1 MNFNLEESIE
11 ILERTPLTLE
21 HLLAG
26 LSDGWLQSNE
36 GEGTWNALEVVNHLI
51 ECEKTNWMP
60 RLETMLQERKNHH
73 LPPFDR
79 FAHLDLSTEVS
90 IEEKLK
96 VFKTLRTQNITKLRK
111 LIDPELHLERTGFH
125 PAFGVVR
132 VRELLSTWTVH
143 DFTHIAQI
151 VRVLA
156 RRYSEDVGPWKE
168 YLGILK

>member
-21 HLLAG
+21 QLLTG

-36 GEGTWNALEVVNHLI
+36 GEGTWNAFEVVNHLI

-60 RLETMLQERKNHH
+60 RLETMLQGRNKQH

-79 FAHLDLSTEVS
+79 FAHLSLSTEGS
-90 IEEKLK
+90 IEEKLNE
-96 VFKTLRTQNITKLRK
+96 FTTLRTQNITKLRK
-111 LIDPELHLERTGFH
+111 LIDPELHLEQTGFH

-132 VRELLSTWTVH
+132 VRELLSTWPVH

-151 VRVLA
+151 VRVMA
-156 RRYSEDVGPWKE
+156 KRYRTDVGPWKE